1 MRQLQSVID
10 QQALENAG
18 ISSQVRREQV
28 IAEQANAEC
37 QRMRALLDENDQYKI
52 SQMTILDAKEREV
65 QNLRAI
71 VRRLM
76 NVITTHREEFG
87 DIADLNYELMLKDVT
102 NMNLQ
107 YQPPSST
114 HAQFLS

>member
-1 MRQLQSVID
+1 MSII
-10 QQALENAG
+10 E
-18 ISSQVRREQV
+18 
-28 IAEQANAEC
+28 
-37 QRMRALLDENDQYKI
+37 
-52 SQMTILDAKEREV
+52 AKEREV

-107 YQPPSST
+107 YQPPSSS
-114 HAQFLS
+114 HAQFLN

>member
-1 MRQLQSVID
+1 
-10 QQALENAG
+10 
-18 ISSQVRREQV
+18 
-28 IAEQANAEC
+28 
-37 QRMRALLDENDQYKI
+37 MRALLEESDLYKV
-52 SQMTILDAKEREV
+52 SQMSIIEAKEREA

-107 YQPPSST
+107 Y
-114 HAQFLS
+114 

>member
-1 MRQLQSVID
+1 MQV
-10 QQALENAG
+10 LE
-18 ISSQVRREQV
+18 
-28 IAEQANAEC
+28 
-37 QRMRALLDENDQYKI
+37 
-52 SQMTILDAKEREV
+52 TKEREV

-114 HAQFLS
+114 HAQFLNQILGANSQHKMPHDFHKDFIAMENPYIPPPMISGNLTATSLKGSIPEDY